1 MKKYILALG
10 LVCGLANAQTT
21 GIVKGSDVESKILR
35 PAPASA
41 PISKKEYE
49 EKLKKEGKSMDSE
62 LKRVNANSDSNTNAL
77 VADDGFIK
85 PGTPKTNQDHASVL
99 GVPRVSADGKIDVNE
114 AKRQQ
119 ELQELDE
126 AKKAAKLEGVPEGA
140 NAQYFAKM
148 ADEKLKKSL
157 QVLFDSEKNMY
168 SKKVVMNDYEKV
180 EKQIQLM
187 NILIDAQYSKEISRK
202 ADMVKVKG
210 YFLMRQM
217 ISFILE
223 DSIKGYRFTTL
234 GENGKVLKVYS
245 KSMNSKEV
253 LGLKSITETAFSIGF
268 EKVVFTDN
276 NRYSLEENVE
286 EYVQKLK
293 AKMKSKDSK

>member
-49 EKLKKEGKSMDSE
+49 EKLKKEGKSIDSE
-62 LKRVNANSDSNTNAL
+62 LKRINANSDSNTNAL
-77 VADDGFIK
+77 IADDGFIK
-85 PGTPKTNQDHASVL
+85 PGAPKTNQDHASVL
-99 GVPRVSADGKIDVNE
+99 GVPRVSVDGKIDVNE

>member
-10 LVCGLANAQTT
+10 LFYGLANAQTT

-35 PAPASA
+35 PAPVSA

-49 EKLKKEGKSMDSE
+49 EKLKKEGKSIDSE

-85 PGTPKTNQDHASVL
+85 PGVPKTNQEHTSIL
-99 GVPRVSADGKIDVNE
+99 GVPRVSGDGKIDVSE

-168 SKKVVMNDYEKV
+168 SKKVQMNDYEKV

-253 LGLKSITETAFSIGF
+253 LGLKMITETAFSIGF
-268 EKVVFTDN
+268 EKIVFTDN

-293 AKMKSKDSK
+293 AKMKSKDNK